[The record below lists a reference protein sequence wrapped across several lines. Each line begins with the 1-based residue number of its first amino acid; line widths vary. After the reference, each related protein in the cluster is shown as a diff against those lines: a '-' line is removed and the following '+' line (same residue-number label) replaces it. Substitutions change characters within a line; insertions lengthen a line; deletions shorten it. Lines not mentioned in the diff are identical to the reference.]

1 MGSLAPDNQLAESL
15 GERLDVDYGLWDL
28 LSKSLAE
35 LPDADAVVSLWQQ
48 DIANN
53 NIKNYP
59 LRWSY
64 AALNE
69 KSDHLANWLLQR
81 GCEKGMH
88 LAVFLWNSAEW
99 VLFFWAAAKLRM
111 SFIPLDP
118 RALASDGNR
127 LLGLTEPTVVAV
139 QDCEA
144 VRLLQKS
151 ASPALGSVEILIS
164 CDDKPLETWNSLPG
178 ILASSQDVLGQQSEN
193 PAPWKYSSGQPPNT
207 ENFIGSAKALREDE
221 SRYGRGDDIAVI
233 IFNSGTTSNSKGC
246 PYTAACCWSASN
258 RFDPNPNPD
267 LRDRWLVHTPVSH
280 IFSINHCLR
289 AFAQGDT
296 VIFASKSFD
305 VKATLRALV
314 EAECTR
320 MSAVPTMVKALLS
333 DPTFPGVEK
342 LKLRYVAMGSTMILE
357 EDIRQA
363 KEGFG
368 SEAVIQSY
376 GMSEGAPIT
385 SWRRT
390 DPLLKSGYHP
400 GVGKVLPGANLRICE
415 PGSTNALACGEVGE
429 IHIGGTSV
437 IPHYL
442 HNFESRSFYKDNIG
456 HWLVTGDQGKMDN
469 NGVLH
474 VLGRYKDLII
484 RGGENIAPLQ
494 IESVLNQIPNVTVSI
509 PTYVSRL
516 F

>member
-1 MGSLAPDNQLAESL
+1 MAILDPDNQLSESL

-35 LPDADAVVSLWQQ
+35 RPDADALVSLWQQ

-53 NIKNYP
+53 NIKNCP

-69 KSDHLANWLLQR
+69 KSDNLANWLLRQ
-81 GCEKGMH
+81 GCERGMH

-111 SFIPLDP
+111 PFIPLDP

-127 LLGLTEPTVVAV
+127 LLGLTKPTVVVV

-144 VRLLQKS
+144 AKLLQNS
-151 ASPALGSVEILIS
+151 ASPALGSVKILIS
-164 CDDKPLETWNSLPG
+164 CGATHLEMWNFLPG
-178 ILASSQDVLGQQSEN
+178 ILASFQGSLGQQTEN
-193 PAPWKYSSGQPPNT
+193 FASWQYSSGKPPNR
-207 ENFIGSAKALREDE
+207 ENSIGYAKALREDD
-221 SRYGRGDDIAVI
+221 RRHGRGDDIAVI
-233 IFNSGTTSNSKGC
+233 IFTSGTTSNSKGC

-258 RFDPNPNPD
+258 RFDPNPNSD
-267 LRDRWLVHTPVSH
+267 LRDCWLVHTPVSH

-289 AFAQGDT
+289 AFGHGDT
-296 VIFASKSFD
+296 VVFASKSFD

-314 EAECTR
+314 EAQCTR

-342 LKLRYVAMGSTMILE
+342 LKLKYVAMGSTMILE

-376 GMSEGAPIT
+376 GM
-385 SWRRT
+385 
-390 DPLLKSGYHP
+390 
-400 GVGKVLPGANLRICE
+400 
-415 PGSTNALACGEVGE
+415 
-429 IHIGGTSV
+429 
-437 IPHYL
+437 
-442 HNFESRSFYKDNIG
+442 
-456 HWLVTGDQGKMDN
+456 
-469 NGVLH
+469 
-474 VLGRYKDLII
+474 
-484 RGGENIAPLQ
+484 
-494 IESVLNQIPNVTVSI
+494 
-509 PTYVSRL
+509 
-516 F
+516 

>member
-1 MGSLAPDNQLAESL
+1 MASLDPDNRLSESL
-15 GERLDVDYGLWDL
+15 GERIDVDYGLWDL

-35 LPDADAVVSLWQQ
+35 RPDADAVVSLWQQ
-48 DIANN
+48 DITNN
-53 NIKNYP
+53 NIKNCP

-64 AALNE
+64 AALND
-69 KSDHLANWLLQR
+69 KSDHLANWLLQK
-81 GCEKGMH
+81 GCERGMH

-111 SFIPLDP
+111 PFIPLDP

-127 LLGLTEPTVVAV
+127 LLGLTKPTVVVV

-144 VRLLQKS
+144 AKLLHKS
-151 ASPALGSVEILIS
+151 ASPALESVKILIS
-164 CDDKPLETWNSLPG
+164 CDNTQLETWSSLSG
-178 ILASSQDVLGQQSEN
+178 ILASFQDILGQQYEN
-193 PAPWKYSSGQPPNT
+193 PAPCPSSQPPNG
-207 ENFIGSAKALREDE
+207 ENSIGYAKALRED
-221 SRYGRGDDIAVI
+221 SQRHGCGDDIAVI
-233 IFNSGTTSNSKGC
+233 IFTSGTTSNSKGC

-258 RFDPNPNPD
+258 RFDPNPDPD
-267 LRDRWLVHTPVSH
+267 FRDCWLVHTPVSH

-289 AFAQGDT
+289 AFGQGDT
-296 VIFASKSFD
+296 VVFASKSFD

-333 DPTFPGVEK
+333 DPTFPGIEK

-390 DPLLKSGYHP
+390 DPLLKDGYHP

-415 PGSTNALACGEVGE
+415 PGSSKVLARGEVGE

-442 HNFESRSFYKDNIG
+442 HNFESRSFYKDDIG

-509 PTYVSRL
+509 PTL
-516 F
+516 FSELF